1 MAEQLSAHGPL
12 GRKLVRSLQKHRRA
26 RVVDLRAFAAAKQ
39 TSQRLVDSL
48 GGDERFRGLEPAHAV
63 YVYMQHHVS
72 LLLEVLSQLP
82 ALDPLVQ
89 VISRAEDEYMP
100 GGPPM
105 SPLTLSYFGMWS
117 YFDAAVGDPPETLG
131 TCLLDA
137 GALLEADPEF
147 RRLLQL
153 LQDSRMGLFV
163 HVEARGAVQVL
174 RELVTGEQRPYLVPA
189 GYIGRPGEVWLARA
203 LPPPAPGFAEG
214 VVFTTP
220 YVMRRYGEREWRA
233 FLKRTLARIQA
244 PDEPSAYAALM
255 KWGLSPF
262 YWHEFIF
269 QAYAGHALE
278 VVYLTGL
285 PDVRA
290 SRPHGQEHP
299 AEPRAAA
306 RPIKL
311 R

>member
-1 MAEQLSAHGPL
+1 MTEQVSAHGSL
-12 GRKLVRSLQKHRRA
+12 GRKVIRDLQKHLRA
-26 RVVDLRAFAAAKQ
+26 RVVDLRAFVAAREA
-39 TSQRLVDSL
+39 SQQLVDSL
-48 GGDERFRGLEPAHAV
+48 GGEERFQGLAPAHAV
-63 YVYMQHHVS
+63 YVYMQNHVS

-89 VISRAEDEYMP
+89 VIRQAEDEYMP
-100 GGPPM
+100 EGPPM

-137 GALLEADPEF
+137 GELLEMDPDF

-153 LQDSRMGLFV
+153 LQDSRMGLYV
-163 HVEARGAVQVL
+163 HVETRGPTQVL

-189 GYIGRPGEVWLARA
+189 GYMGRPGEVWLARA
-203 LPPPAPGFAEG
+203 LPPPSPAFAEG

-220 YVMRRYGEREWRA
+220 YVMRGYGEREWRA
-233 FLKRTLARIQA
+233 FLERTLARIQA
-244 PDEPSAYAALM
+244 PDAHSAYAALM
-255 KWGLSPF
+255 KWGVSSF

-269 QAYAGHALE
+269 QAYAGHARE

-285 PDVRA
+285 PDVRR
-290 SRPHGQEHP
+290 SRPHGQRPP

>member
-1 MAEQLSAHGPL
+1 MTRQLPAHGPL
-12 GRKLVRSLQKHRRA
+12 GRKVVRALQKQLRA

-39 TSQRLVDSL
+39 TSQQLVDSL

-63 YVYMQHHVS
+63 YVFMQHRVS

-82 ALDPLVQ
+82 ALDPLTQ
-89 VISRAEDEYMP
+89 VVHQAEEEYMP

-105 SPLTLSYFGMWS
+105 SPLTLSYFVMWS

-137 GALLEADPEF
+137 GDLLEVNPEF
-147 RRLLQL
+147 LRLLQQM
-153 LQDSRMGLFV
+153 QDSRMGLYV
-163 HVEARGAVQVL
+163 HVETRGALQVL
-174 RELVTGEQRPYLVPA
+174 RELVTGEQRSYLVPA

-203 LPPPAPGFAEG
+203 LPPPSPAFAEG

-220 YVMRRYGEREWRA
+220 YVIRGYGERAWRA

-269 QAYAGHALE
+269 QAYAGHELE

-290 SRPHGQEHP
+290 SRPHGQEPP
-299 AEPRAAA
+299 AEPPAAA
-306 RPIKL
+306 RPVKL